1 MGKIIRRQNLT
12 ENQYKRANRVMC
24 LILLVSYLVYIIVE
38 IMNAKSGMENDAV
51 IRCVTYGVIGIV
63 DIVATL
69 ILSKKKICMLILAVS
84 YLIAFPVLI
93 FGNGVVVLTM
103 VFPVLIGFMIYL
115 NSLLV
120 GLGWLAALIIGALKC
135 MQVMGDSVLFNYG
148 ILIMAGYI
156 VGIVGSNVAIG
167 LLINFSKEDRE
178 VIEKEAAHRAEVA
191 AAVNEIVHNLHANFN
206 EMLKGLASLNQAM
219 QSAEEAI
226 ADIAG
231 SSEETAKA
239 INNQAGMTTQIQ
251 ENLEDTDRLST
262 DAKDTAEALTSVVT
276 DGKELADDLL
286 EQSDIVDKDITQIS
300 DMMTRLDAH
309 VQKVSNFTNTIAN
322 ISSETNL
329 LAINATI
336 EAARAGEA
344 GKGFSVIAA
353 NVRSLAEGTEG
364 SAKQIESIIDELT
377 AINREMN
384 KAIQTSSESIAQQR
398 EQVNEVDKSF
408 TEVQTGILQLMS
420 AMETMNDNVK
430 SVLQANSEIVES
442 IRLISGASEEVS
454 ASTQVCK
461 HTTDSA
467 FDDLG
472 RFSTKVD
479 HAFEQLQKLKE
490 TAEA

>member
-1 MGKIIRRQNLT
+1 MGKIIRKQHLT

-38 IMNAKSGMENDAV
+38 IMNAKSEMESHA
-51 IRCVTYGVIGIV
+51 IMRCIVYGAIGVV
-63 DIVATL
+63 DIIATL
-69 ILSKKKICMLILAVS
+69 TLSKKKICMLILAVS
-84 YLIAFPVLI
+84 YLAAFPVLI

-148 ILIMAGYI
+148 ILIMAGYV
-156 VGIVGSNVAIG
+156 VGIVGSNVAIS
-167 LLINFSKEDRE
+167 LLINFSKEDRA

-191 AAVNEIVHNLHANFN
+191 AAVNEIVHNLDANFN
-206 EMLKGLASLNQAM
+206 EMLKSLASLNQAM
-219 QSAEEAI
+219 QSAEEAVT
-226 ADIAG
+226 DIAA

-239 INNQAGMTTQIQ
+239 INNQAGMTTHIQ
-251 ENLEDTDRLST
+251 ENLEHTDELST
-262 DAKDTAEALTSVVT
+262 DAKDTAKELTSVIS
-276 DGKELADDLL
+276 DGKVLADDLL
-286 EQSDIVDKDITQIS
+286 EQSNIVDTDIARIS
-300 DMMTRLDAH
+300 DMMNQLNAH
-309 VQKVSNFTNTIAN
+309 VQKVSNFTNTISN

-336 EAARAGEA
+336 ESARAGEA

-364 SAKQIESIIDELT
+364 SAKQIESIIGELA
-377 AINREMN
+377 AINREMS
-384 KAIQTSSESIAQQR
+384 KAIQTSSESIARQR
-398 EQVNEVDKSF
+398 EQVNSVDKSF
-408 TEVQTGILQLMS
+408 TEVHTGITQLMS
-420 AMETMNDNVK
+420 AMEIMNDNVK
-430 SVLQANSEIVES
+430 SVLDANSEIVES
-442 IRLISGASEEVS
+442 TRLISGASEEVS

-472 RFSTKVD
+472 RFSKKVD